1 MCMPLL
7 HLAGLISQEVETG
20 NDLCRV
26 PQMPSS
32 EHLSSRTSLT
42 YKLHENTLGPLSDAR
57 NGQLNQIHN
66 FLLPRDHIPT
76 YKRKS

>member
-7 HLAGLISQEVETG
+7 HPAGLISQEVETG

-57 NGQLNQIHN
+57 RRQLNQIPQPPAPQGPH
-66 FLLPRDHIPT
+66 RHI
-76 YKRKS
+76 